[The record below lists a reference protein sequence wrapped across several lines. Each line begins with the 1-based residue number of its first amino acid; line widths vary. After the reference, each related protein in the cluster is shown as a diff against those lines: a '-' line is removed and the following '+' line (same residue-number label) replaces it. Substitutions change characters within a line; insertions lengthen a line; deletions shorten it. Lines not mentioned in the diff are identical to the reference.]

1 MAKEKK
7 QKEEINEEI
16 NNECSVEENV
26 DNEESKKE
34 PNELESKL
42 NEALDK
48 NMRLQAEFVNYKT
61 RTEQEKI
68 IMFKYEGESLIK
80 QILEVVDDFERAIK
94 MDDNDLS
101 DEVSNFL
108 KGFKMIYTRLIGIL
122 DNLGVKEI
130 EVEGKEFDPNYAEAI
145 LTDHDENKP
154 ENVVLEVL
162 KKGYMYKDKLLR
174 PAMVKVNK

>member
-68 IMFKYEGESLIK
+68 IIFLTLYETLLGFKLPHSMANLYRN
-80 QILEVVDDFERAIK
+80 QRERA
-94 MDDNDLS
+94 
-101 DEVSNFL
+101 EVN
-108 KGFKMIYTRLIGIL
+108 
-122 DNLGVKEI
+122 
-130 EVEGKEFDPNYAEAI
+130 
-145 LTDHDENKP
+145 
-154 ENVVLEVL
+154 
-162 KKGYMYKDKLLR
+162 
-174 PAMVKVNK
+174 

>member
-1 MAKEKK
+1 MAKKENIIDETIE
-7 QKEEINEEI
+7 KEEVENTPEIEGVVNEETVET
-16 NNECSVEENV
+16 NEDDE
-26 DNEESKKE
+26 KIKE
-34 PNELESKL
+34 LKE
-42 NEALDK
+42 K
-48 NMRLQAEFVNYKT
+48 NMRLQAEFINYKN
-61 RTEQEKI
+61 RTEQEKVI
-68 IMFKYEGESLIK
+68 IFKYEGEALIK

-122 DNLGVKEI
+122 ESLGVKEV

-154 ENVVLEVL
+154 ENVVKEVL
-162 KKGYMYKDKLLR
+162 KKGYMYKDKLIR

>member
-1 MAKEKK
+1 MAKEKLEK
-7 QKEEINEEI
+7 TNEEI
-16 NNECSVEENV
+16 IEEKSSEEVENILENDNTSNENNIIEELQSNIR
-26 DNEESKKE
+26 S
-34 PNELESKL
+34 LT
-42 NEALDK
+42 DK
-48 NMRLQAEFVNYKT
+48 NMRIQAEFANYN
-61 RTEQEKI
+61 
-68 IMFKYEGESLIK
+68 
-80 QILEVVDDFERAIK
+80 

-108 KGFKMIYTRLIGIL
+108 KGFKMVYTRMIGIL

-130 EVEGKEFDPNYAEAI
+130 PVEGKEFDPNFSEAI

-162 KKGYMYKDKLLR
+162 KKGYIYKDKLIR

>member
-26 DNEESKKE
+26 TNEESKKE
-34 PNELESKL
+34 TNELESKL

>member
-26 DNEESKKE
+26 TNEESKKE
-34 PNELESKL
+34 TNELESKL

-108 KGFKMIYTRLIGIL
+108 KGFKMIYTRIITIL
-122 DNLGVKEI
+122 DKLEVKAV
-130 EVEGKEFDPNYAEAI
+130 EVEGKEFDPNFAEAV
-145 LTDHDENKP
+145 LTEHDENKP

>member
-1 MAKEKK
+1 MAKKTEEKNEK
-7 QKEEINEEI
+7 IEVTEETNNITNEEQAT
-16 NNECSVEENV
+16 NS
-26 DNEESKKE
+26 DNTYELDKKIL
-34 PNELESKL
+34 ELE
-42 NEALDK
+42 DK
-48 NMRLQAEFVNYKT
+48 NKRLQAEFINYKT
-61 RTEQEKI
+61 RNEQEKI
-68 IMFKYEGESLIK
+68 TMFKYEGESFIK

-122 DNLGVKEI
+122 DSLEVKEVS
-130 EVEGKEFDPNYAEAI
+130 VEGKEFDPNFAEAI

-154 ENVVLEVL
+154 ANVVLEVL
-162 KKGYMYKDKLLR
+162 KKGYMYKDKLIR

>member
-34 PNELESKL
+34 TNELESKL

-108 KGFKMIYTRLIGIL
+108 KGFKIIYTRLIGIL